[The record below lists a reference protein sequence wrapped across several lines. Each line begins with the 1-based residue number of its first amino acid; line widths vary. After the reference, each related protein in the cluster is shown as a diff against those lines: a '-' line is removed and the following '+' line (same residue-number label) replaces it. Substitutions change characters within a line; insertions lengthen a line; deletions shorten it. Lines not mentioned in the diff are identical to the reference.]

1 MSQEADPVLGRLEA
15 AAKGLSF
22 QSESDSPIEPF
33 LTSSPGEGPVTPE
46 LVLKAMKQPPDAPVQ
61 TATVAEFF
69 ASAVEEQD
77 WHNEAER
84 QTARRF
90 QELVKVL
97 QENLCDLHVFK
108 VGKVERDVYVVGR
121 TPAGALA
128 GVKTKVVQT

>member
-1 MSQEADPVLGRLEA
+1 MSQEDDAVLARLEEA
-15 AAKGLSF
+15 AQGLSF
-22 QSESDSPIEPF
+22 QSESDYPIEPF
-33 LTSSPGEGPVTPE
+33 RIGETRDEPVTAS
-46 LVLKAMKQPPDAPVQ
+46 LILKAMKHAPDAPVK
-61 TATVAEFF
+61 TATVEEFF
-69 ASAVEEQD
+69 AQATVEQD

-90 QELVKVL
+90 QELVRIL
-97 QENLCDLHVFK
+97 RENLHDLQVFK

>member
-1 MSQEADPVLGRLEA
+1 MSQEADPVLARLEE

-22 QSESDSPIEPF
+22 QSESDYPIEPF
-33 LTSSPGEGPVTPE
+33 LIRTSGNEPITPA
-46 LVLKAMKQPPDAPVQ
+46 LVLKAMKQALDAPVK
-61 TATVAEFF
+61 TGAIEEFF
-69 ASAVEEQD
+69 ATATEEQD

-84 QTARRF
+84 QTTRRF

-97 QENLCDLHVFK
+97 QENLSDLQVFK

>member
-1 MSQEADPVLGRLEA
+1 MSQEADPVLARLEE

-22 QSESDSPIEPF
+22 QSESDYPIEPF
-33 LTSSPGEGPVTPE
+33 LIPTSGNEPITPA
-46 LVLKAMKQPPDAPVQ
+46 LVLKAMKQAPDAPAK
-61 TATVAEFF
+61 TDTVDEFF
-69 ASAVEEQD
+69 ATAAEEQD

-84 QTARRF
+84 QTVQRF
-90 QELVKVL
+90 RNLVKVL
-97 QENLCDLHVFK
+97 QENLSDLQVFK